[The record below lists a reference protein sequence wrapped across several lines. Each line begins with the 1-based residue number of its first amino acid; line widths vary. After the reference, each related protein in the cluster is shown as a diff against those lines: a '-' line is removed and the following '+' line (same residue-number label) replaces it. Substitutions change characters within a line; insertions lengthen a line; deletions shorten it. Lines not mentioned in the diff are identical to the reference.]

1 MKKITSTQSAIK
13 FIEKQ
18 IEELEKTEYMYTNII
33 TPRAQ
38 ADLKILNNLREQH
51 LKMSALQEKVATGQE
66 VTAEDVYNSV
76 PASFR

>member
-1 MKKITSTQSAIK
+1 
-13 FIEKQ
+13 
-18 IEELEKTEYMYTNII
+18 MYTNII

>member
-1 MKKITSTQSAIK
+1 MSDLKKAIA
-13 FIEKQ
+13 FVERQ

>member
-1 MKKITSTQSAIK
+1 MTDLKKAIA
-13 FIEKQ
+13 FVERQ